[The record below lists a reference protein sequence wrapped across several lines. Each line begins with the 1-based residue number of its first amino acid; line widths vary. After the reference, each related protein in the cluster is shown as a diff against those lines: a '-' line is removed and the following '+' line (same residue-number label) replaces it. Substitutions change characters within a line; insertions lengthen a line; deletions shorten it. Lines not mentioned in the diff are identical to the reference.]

1 MCDIKLK
8 KEYILIVISYAI
20 FFVCW
25 ALFKIGIAYTDNDI
39 LFIVGLVS
47 LLIHTLLI
55 LGGEGIIYCIFSSK
69 NEPQL
74 VFKVLVISIFVNI
87 CISIIIGMSDIII
100 YLSINQI
107 VGIIVGGIYHK
118 VKYKQ

>member
-1 MCDIKLK
+1 MIKLK
-8 KEYILIVISYAI
+8 KEYIFIVINYAI
-20 FFVCW
+20 FFICW
-25 ALFKIGIAYTDNDI
+25 ALFKSGIAYTDNDI
-39 LFIVGLVS
+39 LFIVGLVT

-74 VFKVLVISIFVNI
+74 VFKILVISILVNI

-100 YLSINQI
+100 YLTINQI
-107 VGIIVGGIYHK
+107 VGIMVGRIYHK

>member
-1 MCDIKLK
+1 MKNKLR
-8 KEYILIVISYAI
+8 KEYIFIIANYAI
-20 FFVCW
+20 FCVCW
-25 ALFKIGIAYTDNDI
+25 ALFKSGIAYTDNNI
-39 LFIVGLVS
+39 LFIVGLVT

-87 CISIIIGMSDIII
+87 CISIFIGTSDIII

-107 VGIIVGGIYHK
+107 LGIIVGRIYHK